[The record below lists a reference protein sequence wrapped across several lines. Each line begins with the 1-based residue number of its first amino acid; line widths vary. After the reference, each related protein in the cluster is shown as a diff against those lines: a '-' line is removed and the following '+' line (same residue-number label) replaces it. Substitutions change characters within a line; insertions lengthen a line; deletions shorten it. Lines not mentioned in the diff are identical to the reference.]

1 MSNYWFFC
9 DTFNSL
15 FWTLSAK
22 LINPCVFVSVY
33 LRKAS
38 STRWISKRRLLV
50 WICMSDAA
58 PESRACSEKES
69 CVPSNKRLKHV
80 TNVNIFLSSRIC
92 VLNLV
97 LFTKTKVLCQLGF
110 FFIILLVATNAWI
123 QSSSKLWKLIIRHL
137 KKILNQGCIWYA
149 NRT

>member
-80 TNVNIFLSSRIC
+80 TIVNIFLSSRIC

-110 FFIILLVATNAWI
+110 FFYYLVGCYECLDSKQFKIMKTDY
-123 QSSSKLWKLIIRHL
+123 SSFKKNSKPRMYLV
-137 KKILNQGCIWYA
+137 C
-149 NRT
+149 